1 MEARLVDEATFD
13 GEVTSMRDRYAA
25 RDTLTLPKYVA
36 SAYDGIDDEAD
47 RRAMLKWFVASSEI
61 KKEYWDAVNLLARR
75 QLRLGNPL
83 PPALAHWIRDVLAD
97 QRVKRQ
103 KDKARP
109 RPGKGRREAER
120 DRMIRSTI
128 DNLVA
133 RGYTEMRS
141 GRKGKL
147 PEACAEGGS
156 ACDIAGAAFGLDYK
170 NTERIW
176 LSGKASRTS

>member
-36 SAYDGIDDEAD
+36 DAYDEIDDEAD
-47 RRAMLKWFVASSEI
+47 RRAALERFVAWSET
-61 KKEYWDAVNLLARR
+61 KKEYWDAVHLLARR
-75 QLRLGNPL
+75 QLRRGNPL
-83 PPALAHWIRDVLAD
+83 PTALAHWIRDVLAD
-97 QRVKRQ
+97 QGVKRQ

-120 DRMIRSTI
+120 DRMIRSAI

-141 GRKGKL
+141 GRKGNL

-156 ACDIAGAAFGLDYK
+156 ACDIAGAAFGLGYK
-170 NTERIW
+170 NTERVW
-176 LSGKASRTS
+176 LSGKASRAS

>member
-13 GEVTSMRDRYAA
+13 REVAFMRRMYD

-36 SAYDGIDDEAD
+36 FAYDGIDDEAD
-47 RRAMLKWFVASSEI
+47 RRAKLEYFVAWSEI

-83 PPALAHWIRDVLAD
+83 PTALAHWIRDVLAD

-109 RPGKGRREAER
+109 RPGKGRREAVR
-120 DRMIRSTI
+120 DQMIRLAI

-156 ACDIAGAAFGLDYK
+156 ACDIAGAAFDLDYK
-170 NTERIW
+170 NTEGIW